1 MAVGI
6 LGALLQAGMNTI
18 TQDGKQPQL
27 VYGMGT
33 EPFSTGEVGEK
44 LNQRGRFEMSHSFL
58 KVLSDK
64 ILIWEVK
71 DVLLL

>member
-6 LGALLQAGMNTI
+6 LGALLQAGMNMI
-18 TQDGKQPQL
+18 TQEGKQPQL

-33 EPFSTGEVGEK
+33 EPFSTGEAGEK
-44 LNQRGRFEMSHSFL
+44 LKQKGHFEMPHSLL

-64 ILIWEVK
+64 ILIWG
-71 DVLLL
+71 